1 MKAQPRPNPVTAL
14 SKSEL
19 ERRLREATM
28 LKQIVATSGAPLEPL
43 TVLNVICSEL
53 VEVVGVQ
60 HAGFARMSE
69 DGQYLTVVAEF
80 GGEHRTGLNDRIPL
94 KGNVI
99 TQKVIKTR
107 RPVAVLDAQNDPR
120 MGAGREA
127 ARHFGVVSMLI
138 VPILAGDR
146 VVGTLGLDSYEP
158 RRFGRSEVALVEA
171 VSRAASPLLEN
182 AHLFDQLKTELAER
196 QRAEEELRK
205 SRTLYQELVN
215 SLEGVVWEAELHK
228 DSLVF
233 TFVSR
238 QIERVLGYGMSEFLG
253 PRERSV
259 WPRVLYPSDFE
270 QVAQRL
276 RTLAIT
282 LETAEVEYRALD
294 KDGRLH
300 WFQDRISAL
309 REVDG
314 TVRLRG
320 LIVDVTDHKR
330 AVRLERDRNLAL
342 ELIARGAELEDI
354 LEVLVEMLAA
364 QLPEVAC
371 AIQVLKSGR
380 VRFAASTNL
389 PETLRRFFEAGATGP
404 LGYRVQEGEA
414 SAMPDFEQEQR
425 LDDPA
430 RQLLLRSGYR
440 SALTLPVTSKEV
452 VLGALTVISPS
463 PLEPDVRAA
472 HIVADL
478 AAIAVDRQ
486 GLIEQLEY
494 QATHDPLTKL
504 PNRMLYQQRLTQ
516 AMQRAEEKG
525 RLVGVLYIDLD
536 NFKKVNDTFSHATGD
551 ELLRSVAR
559 QLAAAVRPGD
569 TVARLGGDE
578 FGVILADLP
587 SVQMAERIA
596 RKLGAEVNTSVRIGN
611 RALEVTA
618 SIGLAL
624 YPRDGTDADALYRYA
639 DREMYAVKGKPA
651 DKAPPAAEGQ

>member
-1 MKAQPRPNPVTAL
+1 MKARPRPTPITAL

-53 VEVVGVQ
+53 VAVVGVQ

-69 DGQYLTVVAEF
+69 DGHYLTVVAEF
-80 GGEHRTGLNDRIPL
+80 GLEHRTGLNERIPL

-107 RPVAVLDAQNDPR
+107 KPIAVLDAQNDPR

-127 ARHFGVVSMLI
+127 AKHFGVVSMLI
-138 VPILAGDR
+138 VPILAGER

-158 RRFGRSEVALVEA
+158 RRFGRNEIALVEA

-182 AHLFDQLKTELAER
+182 AHLFDQLKSELAER

-215 SLEGVVWEAELHK
+215 SLEGVVWEAEFHK

-253 PRERSV
+253 PREKSV

-294 KDGRLH
+294 RDGRLH

-354 LEVLVEMLAA
+354 LEVLMEMLAS

-380 VRFAASTNL
+380 VRFAASANL
-389 PETLRRFFEAGATGP
+389 PETLRKLFEGGTMGP

-414 SAMPDFEQEQR
+414 SVLDDLEQNQR
-425 LDDPA
+425 LKA
-430 RQLLLRSGYR
+430 ATRQTLLRAGYR
-440 SALTLPVTSKEV
+440 SALTLPVISKDN
-452 VLGALTVISPS
+452 VLGALTVLSPT

-504 PNRMLYQQRLTQ
+504 PNRMLYQQRLAQ

-559 QLAAAVRPGD
+559 QLASAVRPSD

-587 SVQMAERIA
+587 SVEMAERIA

-624 YPRDGTDADALYRYA
+624 YPRDGTDADALYRHA
-639 DREMYAVKGKPA
+639 DREMYAVKGKLS
-651 DKAPPAAEGQ
+651 DQVGH